1 MLGDEEDVFDSVTWE
16 SPAAQAYD
24 ADPEPTPSRPGFRQ
38 STVEGEEERGPH
50 DPKWEGYLITQVK
63 DPLKEHAD
71 TKDAYVSYLVTA
83 KTNLSIFSSPS
94 PSARRRFQDF
104 VFLRNH
110 LAKDF
115 PACVVPP
122 LPDKHRLE
130 YLTGDRFS
138 PEFMERRR
146 QEQVLSR
153 LHRFLQRLARHPTLQ
168 RSTLVRAF
176 FESTEWHV
184 IMHQHIAHPPGPD
197 QPQGVIENLSDT
209 LLNAFAR
216 VRKPDERFLAM
227 RENVD
232 RFEESINTSERLWT
246 RVRGRTTAG
255 DPQSAGEDLTGDYH
269 DLAVA
274 VQGLGFLESG
284 ITDQLNHFSNTLL
297 EFSALMRH
305 TTQNT
310 IDPFLIHLHSLTT
323 YSHAHRAV
331 LKLRD
336 QKQLDLEELTDYL
349 SGVTAERDRLSA
361 IISGHAGSSGLG
373 LGAYLRDR
381 VDAIRGADD
390 DRSRVEKMKKLD
402 VKIKELEDA
411 VTTAHETSDAF
422 SDETLREQ
430 AIFQHAKE
438 AEMKEML
445 TNLADGQIELYKTA
459 MEEWDRIIPIIQ
471 RIRVD
476 V

>member
-1 MLGDEEDVFDSVTWE
+1 MLGDDPEDVFDSVTWE
-16 SPAAQAYD
+16 SP
-24 ADPEPTPSRPGFRQ
+24 PTTDILPRMPLI
-38 STVEGEEERGPH
+38 EDGEDSRGPH
-50 DPKWEGYLITQVK
+50 DPKWYGYLITHVK
-63 DPLKEHAD
+63 DPVKELAE

-83 KTNLSIFSSPS
+83 KTNLSIFSTPNPS
-94 PSARRRFQDF
+94 SRRRFQDF
-104 VFLRNH
+104 VFLRNN

-122 LPDKHRLE
+122 LPDKHRLGWSAIE
-130 YLTGDRFS
+130 GYI
-138 PEFMERRR
+138 
-146 QEQVLSR
+146 
-153 LHRFLQRLARHPTLQ
+153 HRFLQPRHPTLQ
-168 RSTLVRAF
+168 RSTLVRAL

-184 IMHQHIAHPPGPD
+184 IMHQHVAHPPGPE
-197 QPQGVIENLSDT
+197 QSQGVIDNLSDT

-216 VRKPDERFLAM
+216 VRKPDERFLVM

-232 RFEESINTSERLWT
+232 KFEESLSTSERLWN
-246 RVRGRTTAG
+246 RLRSRTT
-255 DPQSAGEDLTGDYH
+255 DLTADYH

-297 EFSALMRH
+297 EFSALLRH

-310 IDPFLIHLHSLTT
+310 IDPFLVHLHSLLS

-336 QKQLDLEELTDYL
+336 QKQLDLEELTEYL

-373 LGAYLRDR
+373 IGAYLRDKM
-381 VDAIRGADD
+381 DAIRGTDD

-402 VKIKELEDA
+402 AKIKELTEA
-411 VTTAHETSDAF
+411 VTTAHETSDTF
-422 SDETLREQ
+422 SNETLCEQ
-430 AIFQHAKE
+430 IAFQYAKE

-445 TNLADGQIELYKTA
+445 NNLADGQIEFYRNA